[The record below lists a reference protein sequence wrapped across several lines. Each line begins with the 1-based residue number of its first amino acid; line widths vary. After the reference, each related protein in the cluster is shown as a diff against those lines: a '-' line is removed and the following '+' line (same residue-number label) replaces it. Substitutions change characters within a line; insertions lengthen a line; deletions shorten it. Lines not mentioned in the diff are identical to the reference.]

1 MLQSAIFDMDGL
13 LVDSEPLWRRAEI
26 QVFNELLALRVTEA
40 DCARTMGMRIDHVV
54 SHWMQQHPR
63 PGVRAEQVADA
74 VVDRVCS
81 LIESEARA
89 MPGVEQVL
97 ALLAARGLRLGLAS
111 SSPLR
116 LIECVLSRLDLA
128 RVFQVVHSAE
138 FEARGKPD
146 PAVFLTT
153 ARKLGA
159 APQHCLVF
167 EDSIAGVQAGLAANM
182 CVVAVPAAEQR
193 NDVRYRGAA
202 LQLASLLEFGED
214 TLDAL
219 TWPG

>member
-1 MLQSAIFDMDGL
+1 MFHSAIFDMDGL

-26 QVFNELLALRVTEA
+26 QVFDELLALQVTEA

-54 SHWMQQHPR
+54 SSWLEQHPR
-63 PGVRAEQVADA
+63 PGVQVAQVAGA

-81 LIESEARA
+81 LIEHEACA

-97 ALLAARGLRLGLAS
+97 ELLAARGLRLGLAS

-116 LIECVLSRLDLA
+116 LIECVLGRLGLA
-128 RVFQVVHSAE
+128 RAFQVVHSAE

-153 ARKLGA
+153 ARKLS
-159 APQHCLVF
+159 APPQRCLVF

-182 CVVAVPAAEQR
+182 CVVAVPAVEQR
-193 NDVRYRGAA
+193 DDVRYLPAA
-202 LQLASLLEFGED
+202 LRLGSLVEFGED
-214 TLDAL
+214 TLVAL
-219 TWPG
+219 AQSR